1 MLANF
6 NLSDLYIFSPV
17 GLVTIFI
24 IAILS
29 TTLINYRK
37 NQKGAELIERLKQL
51 DNNTYRLISNV
62 NFKSSDLKIDHIVL
76 STYGIFI
83 IQRYHFTGV
92 LSGTRSDQNWTLNHK
107 NKRRNINNPLKLLET
122 KIPEFSKELNI
133 KPKYIIP
140 IIAYSNAT
148 KLEVEPKLLNDF
160 TVVNDNQIIES
171 IHFHKTPKIGKII
184 IAEMVEK
191 LHALK

>member
-24 IAILS
+24 IAILG

-76 STYGIFI
+76 STYGVFI

-92 LSGTRSDQNWTLNHK
+92 LSGTRSDQTWTLNHK
-107 NKRRNINNPLKLLET
+107 NKQRNINNPLKLLET
-122 KIPEFSKELNI
+122 KISEFSKELNI

-160 TVVNDNQIIES
+160 TLVNDNQIIES
-171 IHFHKTPKIGKII
+171 IHFHKTPKIAKTI

-191 LHALK
+191 LHALQ

>member
-76 STYGIFI
+76 STYGVFI

-92 LSGTRSDQNWTLNHK
+92 LSGTRSDQTWTLNHK
-107 NKRRNINNPLKLLET
+107 NKQRNINNPLKLLET
-122 KIPEFSKELNI
+122 KISEFSKELNI

-160 TVVNDNQIIES
+160 TLVNDNQIIES
-171 IHFHKTPKIGKII
+171 IHFHKTPKIAKTI

>member
-76 STYGIFI
+76 STYAIFI

-92 LSGTRSDQNWTLNHK
+92 LSGTRSDQTWTLNHK
-107 NKRRNINNPLKLLET
+107 NKRRNINNPLKLLEPR
-122 KIPEFSKELNI
+122 IPEFSKELNI

>member
-76 STYGIFI
+76 STYGVFI

-92 LSGTRSDQNWTLNHK
+92 LSGTRSDQTWTLNHK
-107 NKRRNINNPLKLLET
+107 NKQRNINNPLKLLET
-122 KIPEFSKELNI
+122 KISEFSKELNI

-160 TVVNDNQIIES
+160 TLVNDNQIIES
-171 IHFHKTPKIGKII
+171 IHFHKTPKIAKTI

-191 LHALK
+191 LHALQ